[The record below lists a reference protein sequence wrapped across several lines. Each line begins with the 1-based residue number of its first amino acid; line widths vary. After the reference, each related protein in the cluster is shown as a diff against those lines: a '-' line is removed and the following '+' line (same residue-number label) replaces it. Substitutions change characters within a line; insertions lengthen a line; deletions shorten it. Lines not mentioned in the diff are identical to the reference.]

1 MRTWLRRA
9 AWMLTRLA
17 LIVTL
22 AFAFL
27 AKAIGEPTVKEDRAT
42 TERATTQPLDRD
54 FARDGSINRTL
65 PLFYN
70 PRPVDL
76 TTRLKTL
83 RARAVHSLSD
93 DDERWLV
100 HLGAASFPIL
110 ASDFASLPPAAQVRL
125 AEVLEPVL
133 ARMGQLDPDGGRGD
147 DPHQRLLAVM
157 RELGGDFRPT
167 IARRRVERLRD
178 HGQPSHAAKV
188 AELDTYALPA
198 LFGALHAPRNAA
210 ELPKIRRLTLLL
222 CHITGRTVSLPEAA
236 TLSQAGAVVDS
247 WRRWWTLHQHDFS
260 TMDGP
265 ERISARL
272 TQTQFAEWVT
282 LALFH
287 GFGTDP
293 AGHQVTKTTRNPA
306 LLSLLLV
313 LGGWF
318 GHATVALLSRLVAR
332 RAKYREVLHIVFVG
346 LGAVPLLMLLP
357 WFVPADSSEPRP
369 FLAVV
374 FAAMAGV
381 LQSAFS
387 QSRLART
394 LDLSFGAPGEFS
406 SVLPE
411 GIPRH
416 STSLFLT
423 SSDWPWLLLA
433 TFVVERF
440 TGQNGL
446 GTVVLLAVENGDLN
460 SLLAVTTLT
469 ALCLLVI
476 EFLAARPARR
486 ARP

>member
-9 AWMLTRLA
+9 AWMLARLA
-17 LIVTL
+17 LIVSL

-27 AKAIGEPTVKEDRAT
+27 TKAIGEPTVSANRGP
-42 TERATTQPLDRD
+42 TERATQPLDLD
-54 FARDGSINRTL
+54 FDRDGSINRTL

-76 TTRLKTL
+76 TTRLQAL
-83 RARAVHSLSD
+83 QARAVHPLSD

-100 HLGAASFPIL
+100 RLGAASFPVL
-110 ASDFASLPPAAQVRL
+110 APSFASLPPTSQVRL
-125 AEVLEPVL
+125 ADALESVL
-133 ARMGQLDPDGGRGD
+133 ARMGQLDAGGGRGD
-147 DPHQRLLAVM
+147 DAHQRLLAVM

-198 LFGALHAPRNAA
+198 LLGALRSPQHSA
-210 ELPKIRRLTLLL
+210 ELPGIRRLTLLL
-222 CHITGRTVSLPEAA
+222 CHITGRTVSLPEQA
-236 TLSQAGAVVDS
+236 TLWQARAVVSS
-247 WRRWWTLHQHDFS
+247 WQRWWMLHEHDFS
-260 TMDGP
+260 NLDGP

-272 TQTQFAEWVT
+272 TQTQFAEWVR

-293 AGHQVTKTTRNPA
+293 GGHRVTQATRAPA
-306 LLSLLLV
+306 LLTLLLV
-313 LGGWF
+313 SVGWL
-318 GHATVALLSRLVAR
+318 GHATVTFLSRLVAR
-332 RAKYREVLHIVFVG
+332 RAKHREWLHILFVG
-346 LGAVPLLMLLP
+346 LGALPLLMLLP
-357 WFVPADSSEPRP
+357 WFVPAGSSEPRP
-369 FLAVV
+369 LLAVV

-394 LDLSFGAPGEFS
+394 LDLSFGAPGELR

-411 GIPRH
+411 GIPQH
-416 STSLFLT
+416 STSFFLT

-433 TFVVERF
+433 TFVIERF

-446 GTVVLLAVENGDLN
+446 GTLVLLAVENGDLN
-460 SLLAVTTLT
+460 SLMAVTTLT
-469 ALCLLVI
+469 AFGLLVV

-486 ARP
+486 VRP